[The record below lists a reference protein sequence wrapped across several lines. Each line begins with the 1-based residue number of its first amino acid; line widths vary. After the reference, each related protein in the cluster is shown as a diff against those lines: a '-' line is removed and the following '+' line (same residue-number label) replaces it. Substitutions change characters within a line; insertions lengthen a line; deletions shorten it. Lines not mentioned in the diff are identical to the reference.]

1 MLCECLEYYVAA
13 TDGRARLSAVSALRC
28 FPDGPGSGFVKGSLR
43 TNHGGAAVVGDGQ
56 NESGGRM
63 TGVKHG
69 VRFVVL
75 WEARHDNGW
84 STVIAKHTDGSFVAS
99 TVHAG
104 EHCVHYVGQ
113 NVAHAHAAVLAAMR
127 WKTGHRVCSSACTD
141 WEIREH
147 GVLSLDS
154 KATGSEDESG

>member
-1 MLCECLEYYVAA
+1 
-13 TDGRARLSAVSALRC
+13 
-28 FPDGPGSGFVKGSLR
+28 LR
-43 TNHGGAAVVGDGQ
+43 TNHGGAAVVGDGH